1 MAHYDKQNSPLL
13 ISSEMLLGCS
23 EAANELGID
32 LNPILKEHGI
42 ESGLLSAP
50 KDFLTHIQ
58 VINFLQ
64 AVAERFDCQHFGL
77 LVGKHQSPLSFGLLA
92 QVIRLS
98 PDLRTALEKGMLYE
112 SLYSQLVGHSLIVED
127 GYAQFTRWDRRT
139 YPDSAAQLHTI
150 GIVQLYKILKAIC
163 GSSWS
168 ATSVAFTF
176 PKPRE
181 LRQYQRFF
189 NCPVDFYQEFDGIVF
204 PESDLA
210 TPIATADAE
219 LLDILCNH
227 LDMMLAEQ
235 SREDAFI
242 QEVRNFM
249 RLKMTSRHC
258 NLESCARQFGMH
270 PRTLQRALAK
280 HEVNFTQLL
289 SKTRMEVAEQYLQDS
304 TIPLEELSGILGYR
318 NRSAFSRAFKRS
330 HGESPEQW
338 RNSRASLTSS
348 GREKA

>member
-1 MAHYDKQNSPLL
+1 
-13 ISSEMLLGCS
+13 MLLGCS

-32 LNPILKEHGI
+32 LNPILKEHGM

-50 KDFLTHIQ
+50 KVFLTHSQ

-64 AVAERFDCQHFGL
+64 AVAEHFDCQHFGL
-77 LVGKHQSPLSFGLLA
+77 LVGKHQPPLPFGLLA
-92 QVIRLS
+92 QLIRLS
-98 PDLRTALEKGMLYE
+98 PDLRTAMEKGMLYE

-127 GYAQFTRWDRRT
+127 GYAQWIRWDRRA
-139 YPDSAAQLHTI
+139 YPGSAVQLHTI

-163 GSSWS
+163 GSRWS
-168 ATSVAFTF
+168 AASVAFTY
-176 PKPRE
+176 PAPRKF
-181 LRQYQRFF
+181 RQYQRFF
-189 NCPVDFYQEFDGIVF
+189 NCPVDFNQEFDGIVF

-235 SREDAFI
+235 TQEAAIVR
-242 QEVRNFM
+242 EVRNFM

-258 NLESCARQFGMH
+258 NLESCAGQLDMH
-270 PRTLQRALAK
+270 PRALQRALAK

-289 SKTRMEVAEQYLQDS
+289 SEIRMEVAEQYLQDS

-318 NRSAFSRAFKRS
+318 NRSAFSRAFKNS
-330 HGESPEQW
+330 HGESPERW
-338 RNSRASLTSS
+338 KNRRAWL
-348 GREKA
+348 EL

>member
-13 ISSEMLLGCS
+13 VSNEMLLGCS

-32 LNPILKEHGI
+32 LNTILKEHGM

-50 KDFLTHIQ
+50 KVFLNHHQ
-58 VINFLQ
+58 VIGFLQ
-64 AVAERFDCQHFGL
+64 AVAEHFDCQHFGL
-77 LVGKHQSPLSFGLLA
+77 LVGKHQPPLSFGLLA

-112 SLYSQLVGHSLIVED
+112 SFYSQLVGHSLIVED

-139 YPDSAAQLHTI
+139 YPGSAAQLHTI

-168 ATSVAFTF
+168 ATSVSFAF

-189 NCPVDFYQEFDGIVF
+189 SCPVDFHQEFDGIVF
-204 PESDLA
+204 PENDLA

-227 LDMMLAEQ
+227 LDKMLAEQ
-235 SREDAFI
+235 PREDAFI
-242 QEVRNFM
+242 REVHNFM
-249 RLKMTSRHC
+249 RAIAIWKAAPGNSACIPGPC
-258 NLESCARQFGMH
+258 N
-270 PRTLQRALAK
+270 ALWPNTK
-280 HEVNFTQLL
+280 
-289 SKTRMEVAEQYLQDS
+289 
-304 TIPLEELSGILGYR
+304 
-318 NRSAFSRAFKRS
+318 
-330 HGESPEQW
+330 
-338 RNSRASLTSS
+338 
-348 GREKA
+348 

>member
-1 MAHYDKQNSPLL
+1 MAQFDKQNSPLL

-50 KDFLTHIQ
+50 KGFLTHIQ

-64 AVAERFDCQHFGL
+64 AVAERFDCHHFGL
-77 LVGKHQSPLSFGLLA
+77 LVGKHQPPLSFGLLA

-112 SLYSQLVGHSLIVED
+112 SFYSQLVGHSLIVED

-139 YPDSAAQLHTI
+139 YPGSAAQLHTI

-163 GSSWS
+163 GSHWS
-168 ATSVAFTF
+168 ATSVAFTY
-176 PKPRE
+176 PAPRE
-181 LRQYQRFF
+181 FSQYQQFF
-189 NCPVDFYQEFDGIVF
+189 NCPVDFHQEFDGIVF

-210 TPIATADAE
+210 TPIRTADTG

-227 LDMMLAEQ
+227 LDTLMAGQEQ
-235 SREDAFI
+235 ESDW
-242 QEVRNFM
+242 VNWVYSYL
-249 RLKMTSRHC
+249 RLKMGTNLC
-258 NLESCARQFGMH
+258 NLESCAQQLDIH
-270 PRTLQRALAK
+270 PRALQRELSK
-280 HEVNFTQLL
+280 HEVTFKQLL
-289 SKTRMEVAEQYLQDS
+289 SATRMEVAEQYLQS
-304 TIPLEELSGILGYR
+304 SAIPLADLAEILGYR
-318 NRSAFSRAFKRS
+318 NRSAFSRAFKKS

-338 RNSRASLTSS
+338 KKNRKLQRI
-348 GREKA
+348 

>member
-13 ISSEMLLGCS
+13 VSNEMLLGCS

-32 LNPILKEHGI
+32 LNTILKEHGM

-50 KDFLTHIQ
+50 KVFLNHHQ
-58 VINFLQ
+58 VIGFLQ
-64 AVAERFDCQHFGL
+64 AVAEHFDCQHFGL
-77 LVGKHQSPLSFGLLA
+77 LVGKHQPPLSFGLLA

-112 SLYSQLVGHSLIVED
+112 SFYSQLVGHSLIVED

-139 YPDSAAQLHTI
+139 YPGSAAQLHTI

-168 ATSVAFTF
+168 ATSVSFAF

-189 NCPVDFYQEFDGIVF
+189 SCPVDFHQEFDGIVF
-204 PESDLA
+204 PENDLA

-227 LDMMLAEQ
+227 LDKMLAEQ
-235 SREDAFI
+235 PREDAFI
-242 QEVRNFM
+242 REVHNFM

>member
-13 ISSEMLLGCS
+13 VSNEMLLGCS

-32 LNPILKEHGI
+32 LNTILKEHGM

-50 KDFLTHIQ
+50 KVFLNHHQ
-58 VINFLQ
+58 VIGFLQ
-64 AVAERFDCQHFGL
+64 AVAEHFDCQHFGL
-77 LVGKHQSPLSFGLLA
+77 LVGKHQPPLSFGLLA

-112 SLYSQLVGHSLIVED
+112 SFYSQLVGHSLIVED

-139 YPDSAAQLHTI
+139 YPGSAAQLHTI

-235 SREDAFI
+235 I
-242 QEVRNFM
+242 QEAVIVREVRDFI
-249 RLKMTSRHC
+249 RLKVASRHC
-258 NLESCARQFGMH
+258 NLENCARQFDMH
-270 PRTLQRALAK
+270 PRALQRTLAK

-289 SKTRMEVAEQYLQDS
+289 LDIRMEVAEQYLQNS
-304 TIPLEELSGILGYR
+304 TNTLEELSGILGYR

-338 RNSRASLTSS
+338 RNSRTSLI
-348 GREKA
+348 GK

>member
-13 ISSEMLLGCS
+13 VSNEMLLGCS

-32 LNPILKEHGI
+32 LNTILKEHGM

-50 KDFLTHIQ
+50 KVFLNHHQ
-58 VINFLQ
+58 VIGFLQ
-64 AVAERFDCQHFGL
+64 AVAEHFDCQHFGL
-77 LVGKHQSPLSFGLLA
+77 LVGKHQPPLSFGLLA

-112 SLYSQLVGHSLIVED
+112 SFYSQLVGHSLIVED

-139 YPDSAAQLHTI
+139 YPGSAAQLHTI

-168 ATSVAFTF
+168 ATSVSFAF

-189 NCPVDFYQEFDGIVF
+189 SCPVDFHQEFDGIVF
-204 PESDLA
+204 PENDLA

-227 LDMMLAEQ
+227 LDKMLAEQ
-235 SREDAFI
+235 PREDAFI
-242 QEVRNFM
+242 REVHNFM
-249 RLKMTSRHC
+249 RLKIAIAIWKAAPGNSACIPGPC
-258 NLESCARQFGMH
+258 N
-270 PRTLQRALAK
+270 ALWPNTK
-280 HEVNFTQLL
+280 
-289 SKTRMEVAEQYLQDS
+289 
-304 TIPLEELSGILGYR
+304 
-318 NRSAFSRAFKRS
+318 
-330 HGESPEQW
+330 
-338 RNSRASLTSS
+338 
-348 GREKA
+348 